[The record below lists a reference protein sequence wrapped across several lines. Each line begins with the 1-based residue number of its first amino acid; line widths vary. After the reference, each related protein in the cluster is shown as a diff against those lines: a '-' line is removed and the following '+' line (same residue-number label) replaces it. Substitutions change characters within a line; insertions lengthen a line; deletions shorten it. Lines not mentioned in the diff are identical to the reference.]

1 MTRAYLAFTDTG
13 LALARRLADALPGSV
28 DRCGSGGVSLAGWTA
43 LQFAQSD
50 ALVFVGAVGI
60 AVRAIAPHCRSKASD
75 PAVVVLDECGRFA
88 VPVLSG
94 HLGGAS
100 QRARELMLLCEAAG
114 YDVVIVETVGV
125 GQSETE
131 VARMVDCFISLQ
143 IAGGGDDL
151 QGIKKG
157 LMEVA
162 DLIVINKDD
171 GDNHTNVAIARHMY
185 ESALHIL
192 RRKYDEWQPRV
203 LTCSA
208 LEKRGID
215 EIWHAIIDFK
225 TALTASGRLQ
235 QVRQQQ
241 SVEWLRKQ
249 TEEEV
254 LNHLFANEDF
264 DRYYRQTLLAVK
276 NNTLSPRTGLRQ
288 LSEFIQTQY
297 FG

>member
-1 MTRAYLAFTDTG
+1 
-13 LALARRLADALPGSV
+13 
-28 DRCGSGGVSLAGWTA
+28 
-43 LQFAQSD
+43 
-50 ALVFVGAVGI
+50 
-60 AVRAIAPHCRSKASD
+60 
-75 PAVVVLDECGRFA
+75 
-88 VPVLSG
+88 
-94 HLGGAS
+94 
-100 QRARELMLLCEAAG
+100 
-114 YDVVIVETVGV
+114 
-125 GQSETE
+125 
-131 VARMVDCFISLQ
+131 
-143 IAGGGDDL
+143 
-151 QGIKKG
+151 
-157 LMEVA
+157 MEVA
-162 DLIVINKDD
+162 DPIVINKDD

-215 EIWHAIIDFK
+215 AIWHAIIDFK

-276 NNTLSPRTGLRQ
+276 KQYALTAQPACGSSVNLSRRNILIKVNFYV
-288 LSEFIQTQY
+288 LSVCERCHYQQS
-297 FG
+297 GGH

>member
-1 MTRAYLAFTDTG
+1 MS
-13 LALARRLADALPGSV
+13 P
-28 DRCGSGGVSLAGWTA
+28 
-43 LQFAQSD
+43 
-50 ALVFVGAVGI
+50 
-60 AVRAIAPHCRSKASD
+60 
-75 PAVVVLDECGRFA
+75 
-88 VPVLSG
+88 
-94 HLGGAS
+94 
-100 QRARELMLLCEAAG
+100 
-114 YDVVIVETVGV
+114 
-125 GQSETE
+125 
-131 VARMVDCFISLQ
+131 
-143 IAGGGDDL
+143 
-151 QGIKKG
+151 
-157 LMEVA
+157 
-162 DLIVINKDD
+162 
-171 GDNHTNVAIARHMY
+171 IARHMY

-254 LNHLFANEDF
+254 LHHLFANEDF

-297 FG
+297 FD